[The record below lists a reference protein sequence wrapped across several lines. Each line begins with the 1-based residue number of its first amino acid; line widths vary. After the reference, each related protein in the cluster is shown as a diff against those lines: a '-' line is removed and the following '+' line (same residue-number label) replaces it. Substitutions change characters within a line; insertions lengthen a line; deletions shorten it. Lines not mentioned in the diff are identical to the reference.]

1 MKRWLLTALTAAA
14 AMSLGA
20 SSTQAGSFFESPNVS
35 AKTGVL
41 HEERSLYR
49 NLFVRQDGDER
60 CLLFRA
66 RRNVG
71 RESCKLMSN
80 PDHLIFDYTHMMLAA
95 LYVDPAPKKILIIG
109 LGGATIPD
117 ALQKMMPGVQLDI
130 VEIDPAVD
138 RVARKYFD
146 FKPGPRTRVFVEDG
160 RVFVKRAARQK
171 PNYDLVMLDAFAEDY
186 IPEHM
191 LTREFLQE
199 VKSIMAP
206 RGVLAA
212 NTWSTSELYDY
223 ESATYADVFGPFY
236 NLKSGNR
243 IILTRLGGLPAPEEL
258 RANAAKWDPQLLRR
272 GVARGELMGMINT
285 RVDWDTKARV
295 LTDQYSPSNV
305 LNARKRGGG

>member
-1 MKRWLLTALTAAA
+1 MKRWLLAALMAAT
-14 AMSLGA
+14 AMSA
-20 SSTQAGSFFESPNVS
+20 TSATQAGGFFKSPNVTS
-35 AKTGVL
+35 NTGVL

-117 ALQKMMPGVQLDI
+117 ALQKMLPGVQLDI

-146 FKPGPRTRVFVEDG
+146 FKPGPKTRVFLEDG
-160 RVFVKRAARQK
+160 RVFVKRAGRQK

-199 VKSIMAP
+199 VKAIMAP
-206 RGVLAA
+206 NGVLAA

-223 ESATYADVFGPFY
+223 ESTTYADVFGPFY

-243 IILTRLGGLPAPEEL
+243 IILTRLGGLPSPEEL
-258 RANAAKWDPQLLRR
+258 RANAAKWEPALLRR

-305 LNARKRGGG
+305 LNARKRLRG

>member
-1 MKRWLLTALTAAA
+1 MKRWLPAALMAAT
-14 AMSLGA
+14 AMSA
-20 SSTQAGSFFESPNVS
+20 TTSSQAGIFRSPNVS
-35 AKTGVL
+35 SNTGVL

-71 RESCKLMSN
+71 RESCKLMSK

-95 LYVDPAPKKILIIG
+95 LYVDPAPKKILLIG
-109 LGGATIPD
+109 LGGGTLPD
-117 ALQKMMPGVQLDI
+117 ALQKMLPGVQLDI

-138 RVARKYFD
+138 RVARKYFE
-146 FKPGPRTRVFVEDG
+146 FKPGPKTRIILEDG
-160 RVFVKRAARQK
+160 RVFVKRAARTK

-223 ESATYADVFGPFY
+223 ESVTYADVFGPFY

-243 IILTRLGGLPAPEEL
+243 IILTQLGGLPSPEEL
-258 RANAAKWDPQLLRR
+258 RANAAKWEPQLIRR
-272 GVARGELMGMINT
+272 GVPRGQLIGMINT
-285 RVDWDTKARV
+285 RVDWDTKVRV
-295 LTDQYSPSNV
+295 LTDQFSPSNV
-305 LNARKRGGG
+305 LNARKRGRG

>member
-1 MKRWLLTALTAAA
+1 MMKRWILTAAVA
-14 AMSLGA
+14 ALA
-20 SSTQAGSFFESPNVS
+20 SSALAGSLPRSPNISS
-35 AKTGVL
+35 ANGIL

-80 PDHLIFDYTHMMLAA
+80 PRHLIFDYTHMMLAS
-95 LYVDPAPKKILIIG
+95 LYLDPAPKKILLVG
-109 LGGATIPD
+109 LGGGTLPE
-117 ALQKMMPGVQLDI
+117 ALQEMLPNAQLDI

-138 RVARKYFD
+138 RVARRYFE
-146 FKPGPRTRVFVEDG
+146 FKPGPRTRVAIEDG
-160 RVFVKRAARQK
+160 RVFIKRAARTR

-191 LTREFLQE
+191 LTQEFLRE
-199 VKSIMAP
+199 VKAVMAP
-206 RGVLAA
+206 NGVLVA
-212 NTWSTSELYDY
+212 NTWSTSELYDH
-223 ESATYADVFGPFY
+223 ESTTYSSVFGPFY

-243 IILTRLGGLPAPEEL
+243 IILTKLGGLPSAEQI
-258 RANAAKWDPQLLRR
+258 RANAARWEPEFVRR
-272 GVARGELMGMINT
+272 GIPRGQPVNMIST
-285 RVDWDTKARV
+285 RVDWDTKARI

-305 LNARKRGGG
+305 LNARRRGRG

>member
-14 AMSLGA
+14 MSVGA
-20 SSTQAGSFFESPNVS
+20 SSTQAGIFGSPNVS
-35 AKTGVL
+35 ARTGVL

-80 PDHLIFDYTHMMLAA
+80 PDHLIFDYTHMMLAS

-117 ALQKMMPGVQLDI
+117 ALQKMLPGVQLDI

-146 FKPGPRTRVFVEDG
+146 FKPAAKTRVFVEDG
-160 RVFVKRAARQK
+160 RVFVKRAARSK
-171 PNYDLVMLDAFAEDY
+171 PNYDIVMLDAFAEDY

-243 IILTRLGGLPAPEEL
+243 IILTRLGGLPTPEEL

-272 GVARGELMGMINT
+272 GVERGELMGMINT
-285 RVDWDTKARV
+285 RVDWDTKVRV
-295 LTDQYSPSNV
+295 LTDQFSPSNV

>member
-1 MKRWLLTALTAAA
+1 MKRGPLAALMAVT
-14 AMSLGA
+14 AMSATTA
-20 SSTQAGSFFESPNVS
+20 SQAVIFRSPNWTS
-35 AKTGVL
+35 NTGVL
-41 HEERSLYR
+41 HEEKSLYR
-49 NLFVRQDGDER
+49 NLFVRQDGDEL

-71 RESCKLMSN
+71 RESCKLLSN
-80 PDHLIFDYTHMMLAA
+80 PDHLVFDYIHMMLAA
-95 LYVDPAPKKILIIG
+95 LYIDPAPKKILLIG
-109 LGGATIPD
+109 LGGGTLPD
-117 ALQKMMPGVQLDI
+117 ALQKMLPGVQLDI

-138 RVARKYFD
+138 QVARKYFE
-146 FKPGPRTRVFVEDG
+146 FKPGPKTRIILEDG
-160 RVFVKRAARQK
+160 RVFVKRAARTK
-171 PNYDLVMLDAFAEDY
+171 PNYDLIMLDAFAEDY

-223 ESATYADVFGPFY
+223 ESVTYADVFGPLY

-272 GVARGELMGMINT
+272 GVPRGELMGMINT
-285 RVDWDTKARV
+285 RVDWDTKTRI
-295 LTDQYSPSNV
+295 LTDQFSPSNV
-305 LNARKRGGG
+305 LNARRR

>member
-1 MKRWLLTALTAAA
+1 MKRWILTAALA
-14 AMSLGA
+14 GLA
-20 SSTQAGSFFESPNVS
+20 SSALAGSLPRSPNIS
-35 AKTGVL
+35 SSNGIL

-80 PDHLIFDYTHMMLAA
+80 PDHLIFDYTQMMLAS
-95 LYVDPAPKKILIIG
+95 LYLDPHPKKILIVG
-109 LGGATIPD
+109 LGGGTIPD
-117 ALQKMMPGVQLDI
+117 ALQKMMPGVQMDI

-138 RVARKYFD
+138 RVARRYFE

-160 RVFVKRAARQK
+160 RVFIKRAARQK
-171 PNYDLVMLDAFAEDY
+171 PNYDIVMLDAFAEDY

-191 LTREFLQE
+191 LTKEFLQE
-199 VKSIMAP
+199 VKRVMAP
-206 RGVLAA
+206 NGVLAA
-212 NTWSTSELYDY
+212 NTWSTSELYDH
-223 ESATYADVFGPFY
+223 ESTTYASVFGPFF

-243 IILTRLGGLPAPEEL
+243 IILTKLGGLPSQEQI
-258 RANAAKWDPQLLRR
+258 RANGARWEPELVRR
-272 GVARGELMGMINT
+272 GGSKGQLFNMIST

-305 LNARKRGGG
+305 LNARRRERG

>member
-1 MKRWLLTALTAAA
+1 MKRWLLAALMAAT
-14 AMSLGA
+14 AMSA
-20 SSTQAGSFFESPNVS
+20 TTSSQAGIFRSPNVS
-35 AKTGVL
+35 ANTGVL
-41 HEERSLYR
+41 HEEKSLYR

-80 PDHLIFDYTHMMLAA
+80 PAHLIFDYTHMMLAA
-95 LYVDPAPKKILIIG
+95 LYVDPAPKKILLIG
-109 LGGATIPD
+109 LGGGTLPD
-117 ALQKMMPGVQLDI
+117 ALQKMLPGVQLDI

-138 RVARKYFD
+138 RVARKYFE
-146 FKPGPRTRVFVEDG
+146 FKPGPKTRIILEDG

-171 PNYDLVMLDAFAEDY
+171 PNYDLIMLDAFAEDY

-223 ESATYADVFGPFY
+223 ESVTYADVFGPFY

-272 GVARGELMGMINT
+272 GVPRGELMGMINA
-285 RVDWDTKARV
+285 RVDWDTKTRV
-295 LTDQYSPSNV
+295 LTDQFSPSNV
-305 LNARKRGGG
+305 LNARRRGGG